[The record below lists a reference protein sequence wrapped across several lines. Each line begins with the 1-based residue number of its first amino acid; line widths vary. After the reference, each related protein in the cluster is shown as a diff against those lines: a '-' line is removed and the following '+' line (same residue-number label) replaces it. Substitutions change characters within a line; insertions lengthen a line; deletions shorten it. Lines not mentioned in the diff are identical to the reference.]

1 MNESKEEQTEEE
13 QTEEEQTEEKT
24 FTGGDGPVK
33 GGHD

>member
-13 QTEEEQTEEKT
+13 KT
-24 FTGGDGPVK
+24 STGGDGPVK

>member
-13 QTEEEQTEEKT
+13 QTEEQTEEKT

>member
-1 MNESKEEQTEEE
+1 MNESKEE